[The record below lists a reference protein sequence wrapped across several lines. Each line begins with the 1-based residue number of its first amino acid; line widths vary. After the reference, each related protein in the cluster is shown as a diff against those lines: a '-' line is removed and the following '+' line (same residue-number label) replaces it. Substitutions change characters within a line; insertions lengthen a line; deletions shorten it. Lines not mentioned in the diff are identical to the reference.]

1 MTVFSKAEL
10 DDIWENKPHGHFT
23 KLVKSV
29 KGKKKYKIKTV
40 AYRTTEEV
48 LGEEETVVLAKTR
61 DDAIGRLNQERCVT
75 ALRHK
80 LKLQLWDHSVRYKT
94 MILGEVT

>member
-40 AYRTTEEV
+40 AIKTVEEI
-48 LGEEETVVLAKTR
+48 LGEEESIVLAKNY
-61 DDAIGRLNQERCVT
+61 DDALGSLNHNCGVNSLRL
-75 ALRHK
+75 K
-80 LKLQLWDHSVRYKT
+80 LKLTSWDTKVRYITKC
-94 MILGEVT
+94 LGEVK

>member
-10 DDIWENKPHGHFT
+10 EDIWNNKPYGHFT

-40 AYRTTEEV
+40 AYKTTEEV
-48 LGEEETVVLAKTR
+48 LGEGETIVLAKTR
-61 DDAIGRLNQERCVT
+61 DDAIGRLNQEKCVT

-80 LKLQLWDHSVRYKT
+80 LKLQPWDPSVRYKT
-94 MILGEVT
+94 MILGEV

>member
-40 AYRTTEEV
+40 AIKTVEEI
-48 LGEEETVVLAKTR
+48 LGEEESIVHAKNNH
-61 DDAIGRLNQERCVT
+61 DALGRLNQERCVT
-75 ALRHK
+75 ALRPKHK
-80 LKLQLWDHSVRYKT
+80 LKPWDPSVRYKT
-94 MILGEVT
+94 MILGEVQ